1 MEQHRISRRGF
12 VRVGG
17 LTGAAA
23 LAAACAPA
31 AAPAVTSNPSGGTGG
46 AAPAGAVWQADW
58 DRTVAA
64 AKKEGRLDL
73 AWILGGAGGYQE
85 CVNAFAKAYPYIKPE
100 LSVMASGSLLVPKV
114 QKEHEAG
121 VYSFDLAFTQVN
133 FFEPLVEA
141 GALQALKP
149 AIFRPDA
156 LEDGKWRDGFAAG
169 WVDKDKSFGYGF
181 SAQLSQIWWI
191 NTDMVKAGEVVK
203 ADDLLNPKWRGKIM
217 LADARSG
224 YTYTTALAMRLNKGD
239 AFLKQL
245 FVDQK
250 PAFSRDN
257 RLITEAMVKGQYA
270 IATGVPLQIVEEFT
284 KQGLG
289 KNLKQ
294 IAIQEAD
301 TMGYGHQ
308 AWMLKGAPHPN
319 AAKVFMNWLLTRDG
333 QTAYA
338 KSALENSRRSDVEPG
353 NPATALK
360 PNVKYVWLSGNREMN
375 EKIADIQKFGVEL
388 QNQSQGS

>member
-1 MEQHRISRRGF
+1 MENSASISRRGF

-31 AAPAVTSNPSGGTGG
+31 ATPAVTSNPSGGTGG
-46 AAPAGAVWQADW
+46 AAPAAAWQVEW
-58 DRTVAA
+58 DKTVEA

-73 AWILGGAGGYQE
+73 GWILGGAGGYQE
-85 CVNAFAKAYPYIKPE
+85 CVNAFAKAYPDIKPE
-100 LSVMASGSLLVPKV
+100 LNVMASGSLLVPKV
-114 QKEHEAG
+114 QKEHEAQ
-121 VYSFDLAFTQVN
+121 VYSFDLIFTQVN
-133 FFEPLVEA
+133 FAETLVDS
-141 GALQALKP
+141 GALQPMKP
-149 AIFRPDA
+149 VIFRPDA

-169 WVDKDKSFGYGF
+169 WVDKERSYGYGF
-181 SAQLSQIWWI
+181 SAQTSQIWWI
-191 NTDMVKAGEVVK
+191 NTAMVGEGEIRS
-203 ADDLLNPKWRGKIM
+203 AEDLLNPKWRGKIM
-217 LADARSG
+217 LTDARSG
-224 YTYTTALAMRLNKGD
+224 YTYSTALAMRLNKGD

-250 PAFSRDN
+250 PVFSRDN

-270 IATGVPLQIVEEFT
+270 IATGVPLQILEEFT

-294 IAIQEAD
+294 ISIQDAD

-308 AWMLKGAPHPN
+308 GWMLKGAPHPN
-319 AAKVFMNWLLTRDG
+319 AAKVFINWLLTKDG
-333 QTAYA
+333 QTAYT

-360 PNVKYVWLSGNREMN
+360 AGVKYVWLSGNREMN

-388 QNQSQGS
+388 QNQSQGG